1 MNIYEIN
8 DKQKF
13 SFSCI
18 YLWKNLING
27 KLYVGQTQNFY
38 QRAKQ
43 YQRNKEKNRIIGKA
57 INKYGFDNFDISI
70 LEKDV
75 PLDKLDEREQYWM
88 DYYQSYDLNI
98 GYNLCSEAG
107 TTRGFKH
114 SEETKQA
121 LSQNHKQF
129 YIDHPEKIR
138 RGKDNPAYGRHIT
151 PENSKKMS
159 ERLIGNQYA
168 KGSHWVMSDETK
180 EKISRAMKGKQN
192 CLGRKLSAETKAKI
206 AESNRRRIISETSKK
221 KMSESHMGK
230 TCRKVLCV
238 ETGKV
243 YESIKDASI
252 AVNVD
257 GSTISKCCRG
267 KQKTAGG
274 FHWQYVDE

>member
-43 YQRNKEKNRIIGKA
+43 YQRGREKNRIIGKA

-70 LEKDV
+70 LEKDI

-98 GYNLCSEAG
+98 GYNICSEAG

-114 SEETKQA
+114 SEETKRA
-121 LSQNHKQF
+121 ISQYLKQF

-138 RGKDNPAYGRHIT
+138 YGKDNPVYGKHIT

-180 EKISRAMKGKQN
+180 GKISKALKGKQN

-206 AESNRRRIISETSKK
+206 AEGNRGRIISEASRK

-230 TCRKVLCV
+230 TCKKFYALKLEKYMKV
-238 ETGKV
+238 
-243 YESIKDASI
+243 
-252 AVNVD
+252 
-257 GSTISKCCRG
+257 
-267 KQKTAGG
+267 
-274 FHWQYVDE
+274 

>member
-1 MNIYEIN
+1 
-8 DKQKF
+8 
-13 SFSCI
+13 
-18 YLWKNLING
+18 
-27 KLYVGQTQNFY
+27 
-38 QRAKQ
+38 
-43 YQRNKEKNRIIGKA
+43 
-57 INKYGFDNFDISI
+57 
-70 LEKDV
+70 
-75 PLDKLDEREQYWM
+75 M

-98 GYNLCSEAG
+98 GYNICSEAG

-114 SEETKQA
+114 SEETKRA
-121 LSQNHKQF
+121 ISQYLKQF

-138 RGKDNPAYGRHIT
+138 YGKDNPVYGKHIT

-180 EKISRAMKGKQN
+180 EKISKALKGKQN

-206 AESNRRRIISETSKK
+206 ADGNRRRIISEASRK

-230 TCRKVLCV
+230 TCKKVLCV
-238 ETGKV
+238 ETGEI
-243 YESIKDASI
+243 YESVKDASI

-274 FHWQYVDE
+274 FHWQYVDK